1 LCPTRVPPEFYHVDL
16 GSPSTTSSSS
26 HKEAA
31 NRLNPLNPTT
41 IGNTTS
47 YSFSQLLYLEGE
59 RKSPTAE
66 CPQQANATT
75 FRGVY
80 TATELKHRRRIYRYG
95 LSICSSF
102 IAMPTNL
109 GAYRRGIPR
118 TRETVRP
125 PVRSYQALYSLGI
138 WFWQPNQGLFTQKQ
152 PTGGNLHQSGSRTE
166 TLSHGPSASVS
177 LDFEFVEQSQSALR
191 RKSPRRE
198 STSTTLL
205 TRYVNSISLRTFH

>member
-1 LCPTRVPPEFYHVDL
+1 
-16 GSPSTTSSSS
+16 
-26 HKEAA
+26 
-31 NRLNPLNPTT
+31 
-41 IGNTTS
+41 
-47 YSFSQLLYLEGE
+47 LEGE

-75 FRGVY
+75 FGGVY
-80 TATELKHRRRIYRYG
+80 TETELKHRRRIYRYRF
-95 LSICSSF
+95 SIRSSF

-152 PTGGNLHQSGSRTE
+152 PIGGNLHQSRSRTE
-166 TLSHGPSASVS
+166 TLSHGPSASLCPS
-177 LDFEFVEQSQSALR
+177 ILNLPSNPDPPFGENHHEGNQPQQPLQLGMQTLPA
-191 RKSPRRE
+191 RE
-198 STSTTLL
+198 HF
-205 TRYVNSISLRTFH
+205 IDQ